1 MQPRRS
7 KERSEVK
14 LKMTPVHPF
23 FSLRRSA
30 SAKLAIIAI
39 LFIVA
44 VALVRSLSLGSLNN
58 VDILSSEIRNRWL
71 DSVQILGTLRHHV
84 ARVRTE
90 EAEIL
95 LGGDEAARTQS
106 SAELSQYLSLVS
118 EDIASYRKV
127 PHDPD
132 ETSAFDEFVSDWNSH
147 VGHERD
153 LLSLAE
159 NSRIPDAITLFHG
172 SALSTFRKGSHEL
185 HQLLLL
191 THSKLDRASKQAA
204 NSIATAQ
211 RFISELILAVLAL
224 FIGLAVYLWYSFSR
238 PLLDLAGRTHR
249 LSTNDTSFKIPF
261 QERRDEVGEMAGALS
276 VLQKNTVELLQTRKN
291 LSMQAEIL
299 AGTLEK
305 ERQLTAA
312 QRNFLTTIS
321 HEFRTPLTY
330 IDGHAQRLIS
340 TRKDAEPEHIAE
352 RAAKI
357 RAAVFQLTSL
367 ISSLTAEMEM
377 MSRSGEAEKSLFDPR
392 AMLKDLVDYYNSM
405 GLKVR
410 FAERAAD
417 LPKKMTGDPKLLRCA
432 FSNLIANAF
441 KYSPEGGTVEVS
453 GTSGNGSIAVTIADH
468 GIGIPAGELPHVRE
482 RFFRGSNVG
491 QIPGTGI
498 GLSLVEQIVEQHG
511 GRLSI
516 ESEPGE
522 GTRVTVSL
530 PDTNAE
536 KAPPEYAREHHLMH

>member
-1 MQPRRS
+1 MPS
-7 KERSEVK
+7 IYP
-14 LKMTPVHPF
+14 L
-23 FSLRRSA
+23 FSLTRSA
-30 SAKLAIIAI
+30 SAKLAIISI
-39 LFIVA
+39 LFIVS

-58 VDILSSEIRNRWL
+58 VDILSSELRNRWL
-71 DSVQILGTLRHHV
+71 DSVQILGSLRHHV

-90 EAEIL
+90 EAEML
-95 LGGDEAARTQS
+95 LGGDTAARKQNA
-106 SAELSQYLSLVS
+106 AELSDYLNLIS
-118 EDIASYRKV
+118 ENIASYRKV
-127 PHDPD
+127 PHGPD
-132 ETSAFDEFVSDWNSH
+132 ETSAFDEFITDWNTHVGREREFVTLAESGRVSD
-147 VGHERD
+147 
-153 LLSLAE
+153 
-159 NSRIPDAITLFHG
+159 AIALFHG
-172 SALSTFRKGSHEL
+172 SALSTFRKASHEL

-191 THSKLDRASKQAA
+191 THSKLDRASKEAA
-204 NSIATAQ
+204 RSIARAQ
-211 RFISELILAVLAL
+211 RFISELILAVLVL

-249 LSTNDTSFKIPF
+249 LSTNDTNFRIPF
-261 QERRDEVGEMAGALS
+261 QERRDEVGEMAHALS
-276 VLQKNTVELLQTRKN
+276 VLQKNTVELLQTRKS

-340 TRKDAEPEHIAE
+340 TRMDVEPERIAE
-352 RAAKI
+352 RAGKI

-367 ISSLTAEMEM
+367 LSSLTAEMDM
-377 MSRSGEAEKSLFDPR
+377 MSKSGEVEKCVFDPG
-392 AMLKDLVDYYNSM
+392 AMLKDLAGYYNSM

-410 FAERAAD
+410 FVEKAGD

-441 KYSPEGGTVEVS
+441 KYSPEGGIVEVS
-453 GTSGNGSIAVTIADH
+453 GTRENGSIAITIADH
-468 GIGIPAGELPHVRE
+468 GIGIPPGELPHVRE

-498 GLSLVEQIVEQHG
+498 GLSLVQQIVEQHG

-516 ESEPGE
+516 DSDPGE

-530 PDTNAE
+530 PATNAE